1 MFKTLFSFAQQT
13 LFLQRDVQKLK
24 DDVTQLQRQLHENN
38 EVLRTILFELQRM
51 SERETHE
58 RQKLELKIENAI
70 LRSKSLPQVKGAKRK
85 KP

>member
-13 LFLQRDVQKLK
+13 LQRLK
-24 DDVTQLQRQLHENN
+24 DDVTQLQRRMHENN

-51 SERETHE
+51 GERETHE
-58 RQKLELKIENAI
+58 RQKLELKIENAV

-85 KP
+85 KS

>member
-13 LFLQRDVQKLK
+13 LQRLK
-24 DDVTQLQRQLHENN
+24 DDVTQLQRRMHENN

-51 SERETHE
+51 GERETHE
-58 RQKLELKIENAI
+58 RQKLELKVENAV

-85 KP
+85 KS